1 MVNFF
6 PIDIL
11 FCNFLDSE
19 VSQNVKKV
27 VDQLIKRLVNG
38 NTELEEFGL
47 VLFQTC
53 THFCIRYSFFL
64 KEKESSK
71 FISTQRLMFVDIIQY
86 KNRTNQLTLV
96 LTLKRVSVIKKWL
109 SYCLESTMYSIFVPP
124 IQVEAFFFELWIDF
138 CLTVKAIMEYLIMFQ
153 NDPLKERVVLLSK
166 TFKASQTLIEIL
178 KEKMQSMK
186 KRGRPKGMDLIF
198 PSHMLSLCFV
208 HSSLIWLSSLLTVN
222 PFEKSRK
229 GPLNREC
236 LLSLK

>member
-1 MVNFF
+1 
-6 PIDIL
+6 
-11 FCNFLDSE
+11 
-19 VSQNVKKV
+19 VKKV

-124 IQVEAFFFELWIDF
+124 IQVEAFFFEL
-138 CLTVKAIMEYLIMFQ
+138 
-153 NDPLKERVVLLSK
+153 
-166 TFKASQTLIEIL
+166 
-178 KEKMQSMK
+178 
-186 KRGRPKGMDLIF
+186 
-198 PSHMLSLCFV
+198 
-208 HSSLIWLSSLLTVN
+208 
-222 PFEKSRK
+222 
-229 GPLNREC
+229 
-236 LLSLK
+236 